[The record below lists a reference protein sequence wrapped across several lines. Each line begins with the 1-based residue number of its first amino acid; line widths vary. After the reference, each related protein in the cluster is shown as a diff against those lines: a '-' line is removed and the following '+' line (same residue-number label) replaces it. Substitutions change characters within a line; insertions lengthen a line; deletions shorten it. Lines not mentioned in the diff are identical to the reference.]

1 MKNDNDTE
9 GLRDFWQTDLGKSKE
24 LHNVIDELS
33 KVLAAK
39 GDIVMDAKLGLSM
52 MPSARRVWIKADLD
66 ARAVRTAKKD
76 KVDVETAKKTV
87 LEREASERK
96 EWQRIYGFDYFDQEF
111 DEGVIV
117 VDTTHLDADQA
128 FEAVV
133 KALGV

>member
-1 MKNDNDTE
+1 
-9 GLRDFWQTDLGKSKE
+9 
-24 LHNVIDELS
+24 
-33 KVLAAK
+33 
-39 GDIVMDAKLGLSM
+39 MDAKLGLSM